1 MSVHHSFE
9 LVSGMSLGPKASFDH
24 LRFALNGSSFCRPSA
39 GGGEKFAAQRARVD
53 GILSPMIHGESWRKT
68 TLAHF
73 YNVRPPRYLSWLT
86 KAPVTKVIRTINHS
100 EMGVMCTNLDIDRG
114 PHIVPPQNK
123 QPSNCLAIC
132 GTHHTGDL
140 RSILCFSLLEGAPR
154 GWRSM
159 AAVHCRMGLHDVTW
173 WVKKRQNWLIKPS
186 LPCKIR

>member
-24 LRFALNGSSFCRPSA
+24 LRFARNGSLQTKRRWRWEIRGTKGQGRWDPVA
-39 GGGEKFAAQRARVD
+39 ND
-53 GILSPMIHGESWRKT
+53 PWRK
-68 TLAHF
+68 LKKNHF
-73 YNVRPPRYLSWLT
+73 GAFLQCEAPKISKLVNKS
-86 KAPVTKVIRTINHS
+86 PVTKVISTINHS

-173 WVKKRQNWLIKPS
+173 WSRNGRID
-186 LPCKIR
+186 